1 LAGLTR
7 SIAAAVLDMLVH
19 TDHLTKRYGGF
30 TALAD
35 CSLSVERGAI
45 FGLLGPNGAGKTT
58 LLRLLLGYIHPT
70 SGTAEICGCDCV
82 RQSLAV
88 RERTAYLP
96 GEARLFARM
105 RGHGVLDFF
114 AALRPGC
121 RRDEAAR
128 VADRL
133 GLDCTRQV
141 ARMSTGMRQ
150 KLALA
155 VVLAT
160 EADLVI
166 LDEPTANLDPTA
178 RAVVLDL
185 VREARDA
192 GRTVIFSSHVLS
204 EVEETCDRVAIL
216 RAGRLVHEQSL
227 EHLRRRHR
235 IRARLAGPFTG
246 VPAALEGQVAV
257 VRLEHAVHDGRI
269 ELEAADSLAPLLGWL
284 ATLPLEEMQVEPVGL
299 AAVYDQFHRES
310 AAQSGSS
317 SRSRHGTPDAAIEG

>member
-1 LAGLTR
+1 
-7 SIAAAVLDMLVH
+7 MLVR
-19 TDHLTKRYGGF
+19 TEDLTKRYGGF
-30 TALAD
+30 TALDA
-35 CSLSVERGAI
+35 CSLGVPAGEI

-70 SGTAEICGCDCV
+70 GGRASVCGCDIA
-82 RQSLAV
+82 SDPLGV

-96 GEARLFARM
+96 GEARLFRRM
-105 RGHGVLDFF
+105 NGHGVLDFF
-114 AALRPGC
+114 ADLRPTC
-121 RRDEAAR
+121 SRAVAAR

-141 ARMSTGMRQ
+141 GRMSTGMRQ

-160 EADLVI
+160 DVPLVI

-185 VREARDA
+185 VRGARAA

-227 EHLRRRHR
+227 DHLRRRHR
-235 IRARLAGPFTG
+235 IRARLSAPFTG
-246 VPAALEGQVAV
+246 VPAALASHVA
-257 VRLEHAVHDGRI
+257 LAGDADGRI
-269 ELEAADSLAPLLGWL
+269 VLEASDSLAPLLGWL
-284 ATLPLEEMQVEPVGL
+284 ATLPVEEMQVEPVGL
-299 AAVYDQFHRES
+299 AAVYDRFHRGAE
-310 AAQSGSS
+310 A
-317 SRSRHGTPDAAIEG
+317 

>member
-1 LAGLTR
+1 MPTAVPP
-7 SIAAAVLDMLVH
+7 AAIVV
-19 TDHLTKRYGGF
+19 TEQLTKRYGDF
-30 TALAD
+30 TALDA
-35 CSLSVERGAI
+35 CTLRVNTGEI

-70 SGTAEICGCDCV
+70 SGAATVAGHDCV
-82 RQSLAV
+82 RETLRV

-96 GEARLFARM
+96 GEARLFRRM
-105 RGHGVLDFF
+105 NGHGVLDFF
-114 AALRPGC
+114 ADLRPGC
-121 RRDEAAR
+121 RRDDATRIAA
-128 VADRL
+128 RL

-160 EADLVI
+160 ETPLVI

-178 RAVVLDL
+178 RAEVLDL
-185 VREARDA
+185 VREARAA

-227 EHLRRRHR
+227 DSLRRSHR
-235 IRARLAGPFTG
+235 ITARLSEPFGG
-246 VPAALEGQVAV
+246 VPESLAMH
-257 VRLEHAVHDGRI
+257 VRLTAQDESRI
-269 ELEAADSLAPLLGWL
+269 VLEAAESLAPLLGWL
-284 ATLPLEEMQVEPVGL
+284 ATLPVEEMQVEPVGL
-299 AAVYDQFHRES
+299 GAVYDRFHRGDV
-310 AAQSGSS
+310 A
-317 SRSRHGTPDAAIEG
+317 